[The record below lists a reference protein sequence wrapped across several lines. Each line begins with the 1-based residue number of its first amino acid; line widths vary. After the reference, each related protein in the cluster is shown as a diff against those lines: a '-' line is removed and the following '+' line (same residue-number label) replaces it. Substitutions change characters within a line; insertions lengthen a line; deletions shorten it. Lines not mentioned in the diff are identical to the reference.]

1 MKTLT
6 VWDMITIIARM
17 SNLVNKTFG
26 ALYET
31 YLFVGSNISRG
42 TIYSVWYIY
51 IYLYIPY
58 IIQQYIYVCVWVY
71 VYSHYDVIVWQY

>member
-42 TIYSVWYIY
+42 TIYSV
-51 IYLYIPY
+51 
-58 IIQQYIYVCVWVY
+58 
-71 VYSHYDVIVWQY
+71 